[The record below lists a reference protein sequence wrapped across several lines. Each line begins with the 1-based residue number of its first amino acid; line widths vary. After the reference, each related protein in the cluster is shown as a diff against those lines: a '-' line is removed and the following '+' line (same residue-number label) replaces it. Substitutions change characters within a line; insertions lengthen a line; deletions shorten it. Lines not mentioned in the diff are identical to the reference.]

1 MAFATAFA
9 IAARRYRGTVP
20 VDDFHFDAVRGIGK
34 AHNLVAAPVEALD
47 ACAVEGHRLM
57 QGPTRRLQY
66 AALNLALDF
75 TLSQEERS
83 AYPGGCRKQHEGST
97 EPASPHRT
105 SPPSDLS

>member
-1 MAFATAFA
+1 LT
-9 IAARRYRGTVP
+9 GP

-83 AYPGGCRKQHEGST
+83 AYPGGCRKQHEFDGASFAAPDKSAFRLELNGKPGSGFQ
-97 EPASPHRT
+97 HVV
-105 SPPSDLS
+105 